1 LKKRRI
7 KVNKDL
13 KKFILYLII
22 SIIVAFIVSF
32 SYSAYQ
38 SYQYDKKLDEVKSA
52 FNFGGNDKKIENSKN
67 KENNQNPKE
76 EWQSQRLEAL
86 ESLGYKKVDIRPF
99 YKRIYDKLIGKKV
112 YNYKSISNDTE
123 TVVVEIKDN
132 KIIENFFN
140 GDKPTTRQELFANND
155 FTSYDLKSYDLETMV
170 VTTYKDVLNNDTYLN
185 TKNGIIEYED
195 GKTVEFTH
203 QNGAMNGPAVEN
215 LPNGDKI
222 EFNFVNNKRVGEG
235 EKFFKNGDRE
245 LFTYG
250 ENNQKNGTSI
260 YYFANGDV
268 EETTYVNDVLNGPA
282 KYIYKDGVAEHY
294 EYKDGK
300 RVED

>member
-1 LKKRRI
+1 M
-7 KVNKDL
+7 NKDL

-52 FNFGGNDKKIENSKN
+52 FNFGGNDKKVENSKN
-67 KENNQNPKE
+67 KENNQNPEE

-222 EFNFVNNKRVGEG
+222 EFNFVNNKRVGEA
-235 EKFFKNGDRE
+235 EKFYKNGDRE
-245 LFTYG
+245 IFVYG
-250 ENNQKNGTSI
+250 ENNQKNGNSI
-260 YYFANGDV
+260 YYFANGDM
-268 EETTYVNDVLNGPA
+268 EETTYVNGVLQGPA
-282 KYIYKDGVAEHY
+282 KYIYKDGVTEHY

>member
-1 LKKRRI
+1 M
-7 KVNKDL
+7 NKDL
-13 KKFILYLII
+13 KKFILYLIF
-22 SIIVAFIVSF
+22 SIIVAFTISF

-38 SYQYDKKLDEVKSA
+38 NYQYDKKIDEVKNVFS
-52 FNFGGNDKKIENSKN
+52 FGETNKKVQDSEEKRQDP
-67 KENNQNPKE
+67 EE

-99 YKRIYDKLIGKKV
+99 YKRMYDKLTGKKI
-112 YNYKSISNDTE
+112 YNYKSTSDDTK

-140 GDKPTTRQELFANND
+140 GDKATTRQELFANND
-155 FTSYDLKSYDLETMV
+155 FTSYDLKSYDLDTMV

-250 ENNQKNGTSI
+250 ENNQKNGPSI
-260 YYFANGDV
+260 YYFKNGDV

>member
-1 LKKRRI
+1 M
-7 KVNKDL
+7 NKDL
-13 KKFILYLII
+13 KKFILYLIV
-22 SIIVAFIVSF
+22 SIIVAFTISF

-38 SYQYDKKLDEVKSA
+38 NYQYDKKIDEVKNVFS
-52 FNFGGNDKKIENSKN
+52 FGETNKKVQDSEEKRQDP
-67 KENNQNPKE
+67 EE

-99 YKRIYDKLIGKKV
+99 YKRIYDKLTGKKV

-132 KIIENFFN
+132 KIVENFFN
-140 GDKPTTRQELFANND
+140 GDKLTTRQELFANND

-250 ENNQKNGTSI
+250 ENNQKNGPSI
-260 YYFANGDV
+260 YYFKNGDV

>member
-1 LKKRRI
+1 M
-7 KVNKDL
+7 NKDL
-13 KKFILYLII
+13 KKFILYLIV
-22 SIIVAFIVSF
+22 SIIVAFTISF

-38 SYQYDKKLDEVKSA
+38 NYQYDKKIDEVKNIFS
-52 FNFGGNDKKIENSKN
+52 FGETNKKVQDSEEKRQDP
-67 KENNQNPKE
+67 EE

-99 YKRIYDKLIGKKV
+99 YKRMYDKLTGKKI
-112 YNYKSISNDTE
+112 YNYKSTSDDTK

-132 KIIENFFN
+132 KVIENFFN
-140 GDKPTTRQELFANND
+140 GDKVTTRQELFANND
-155 FTSYDLKSYDLETMV
+155 FTSYDLKSYDLDTMV

-250 ENNQKNGTSI
+250 ENNQKNGPSI
-260 YYFANGDV
+260 YYFINGDV

>member
-1 LKKRRI
+1 M
-7 KVNKDL
+7 NKDL

-52 FNFGGNDKKIENSKN
+52 FNFGGNDKKVENSKN
-67 KENNQNPKE
+67 KENNQNPEE

-99 YKRIYDKLIGKKV
+99 YKRIYDKLTGKKV

-140 GDKPTTRQELFANND
+140 GDKSTTRQELFANND
-155 FTSYDLKSYDLETMV
+155 FTSYDLKSYDLDTMV

-250 ENNQKNGTSI
+250 ENNQKNGPSI
-260 YYFANGDV
+260 YYFINGDV

>member
-1 LKKRRI
+1 
-7 KVNKDL
+7 VNKDL

-52 FNFGGNDKKIENSKN
+52 FNFGENNKKVENSKN
-67 KENNQNPKE
+67 KENNQNPEE

-99 YKRIYDKLIGKKV
+99 YKRMYDKLTGKKV

-268 EETTYVNDVLNGPA
+268 EETTYVNDVLQGPA

>member
-1 LKKRRI
+1 M
-7 KVNKDL
+7 NKDL
-13 KKFILYLII
+13 KKFILYLIV
-22 SIIVAFIVSF
+22 SIIVAFTISF

-38 SYQYDKKLDEVKSA
+38 SYQYDKKLDEVKSV
-52 FNFGGNDKKIENSKN
+52 FNFGENNKKVENSKN
-67 KENNQNPKE
+67 KENNQNPEE

-99 YKRIYDKLIGKKV
+99 YKRMYDKLTGKKI
-112 YNYKSISNDTE
+112 YNYKSTSDDTK

-140 GDKPTTRQELFANND
+140 GDKATTRQELFANND
-155 FTSYDLKSYDLETMV
+155 FTSYDLKSYDLDTMV

-250 ENNQKNGTSI
+250 ENNQKNGPSI
-260 YYFANGDV
+260 YYFINGDV

>member
-1 LKKRRI
+1 
-7 KVNKDL
+7 VNKDL
-13 KKFILYLII
+13 KKFILYLIV
-22 SIIVAFIVSF
+22 SIIVAFTISF

-38 SYQYDKKLDEVKSA
+38 NYQYDKKIDEVKNVFS
-52 FNFGGNDKKIENSKN
+52 FGETNKKVQGSEEKRQDP
-67 KENNQNPKE
+67 EE

-99 YKRIYDKLIGKKV
+99 YKRMYDKLTGKKI
-112 YNYKSISNDTE
+112 YNYKSTSDDTK

-140 GDKPTTRQELFANND
+140 GDKATTRQELSANND
-155 FTSYDLKSYDLETMV
+155 FTSYDLKSYDLDTMV
-170 VTTYKDVLNNDTYLN
+170 VITYKDVLNNDTYLN

-250 ENNQKNGTSI
+250 ENNQKNGPSI
-260 YYFANGDV
+260 YYFKNGDV

>member
-1 LKKRRI
+1 M
-7 KVNKDL
+7 NKDL
-13 KKFILYLII
+13 KKFILYLIV
-22 SIIVAFIVSF
+22 SIIVAFTISF

-38 SYQYDKKLDEVKSA
+38 NYQYDKKIDEVKNVFS
-52 FNFGGNDKKIENSKN
+52 FGETNKKVQDSEEKRQDP
-67 KENNQNPKE
+67 EE

-99 YKRIYDKLIGKKV
+99 YKRMYDKLTGKKI
-112 YNYKSISNDTE
+112 YNYKSTSDDTK

-140 GDKPTTRQELFANND
+140 GDKATTRQELFANND

-282 KYIYKDGVAEHY
+282 KYIYKDDVAEHY

>member
-1 LKKRRI
+1 M
-7 KVNKDL
+7 NKDL
-13 KKFILYLII
+13 KKFILYLIV
-22 SIIVAFIVSF
+22 SIIVAFTISF

-38 SYQYDKKLDEVKSA
+38 NYQYDKKIDEVKNVFS
-52 FNFGGNDKKIENSKN
+52 FGETNKKVQDSEEKRQDP
-67 KENNQNPKE
+67 EE

-99 YKRIYDKLIGKKV
+99 YKRMYDKLTGKKI
-112 YNYKSISNDTE
+112 YNYKSTSDDTK

-140 GDKPTTRQELFANND
+140 GDKATTRQELFANND
-155 FTSYDLKSYDLETMV
+155 FTSYDLKSYDLDTMV